1 MKLERLKSP
10 EVRAL
15 PRDTVVVI
23 PVASIEQH
31 GPHLPVG
38 TDSLIGQGV
47 VDAFDAA
54 CADKLLVVPMLRWG
68 CSEHHM
74 AFQGSLTLTHETF
87 EAAVMQ
93 VVESMFRHGF
103 RRFVVLNSHGGNRSV
118 GGVIA
123 EKASFK
129 WPEAQLIFVSW
140 FQVAAARLKPL
151 VEGEYPS
158 VGHACEFE
166 TSMMLLFHPDLVDMS
181 KAQDDGPLNPRHPFK
196 GDLLAG
202 GAATLSLPFD
212 KMTVRGVYGRPR
224 LASVEKGRKLLAETI
239 AELVNMIEV
248 AWPGSSGT
256 VAKPLPHGQP
266 LAR

>member
-10 EVRAL
+10 QVGAL
-15 PRDTVVVI
+15 SRESVVVV

-38 TDSLIGQGV
+38 TDSLIGQGI
-47 VDAFDAA
+47 VDAFDDA
-54 CADKLLVVPMLRWG
+54 CGGRLLVLPMLRWG

-74 AFQGSLTLTHETF
+74 AFPGSLTLTHETF
-87 EAAVMQ
+87 EAAVLQ
-93 VVESMFRHGF
+93 AIESMVRHGF
-103 RRFVVLNSHGGNRSV
+103 KRIVVLNSHGGNRAV

-123 EKASFK
+123 EKASFRF
-129 WPEAQLIFVSW
+129 PQAQVIFATW
-140 FQVAAARLKPL
+140 FQVAAGKLKDL

-166 TSMMLLFHPDLVDMS
+166 TSVMQLFHPDLVDMS
-181 KAQDDGPLNPRHPFK
+181 QAQDDGPANARHPFR

-212 KMTVRGVYGRPR
+212 KMTRRGVYGRPR
-224 LASVEKGRKLLAETI
+224 LASPEKGRKIVQATI

-256 VAKPLPHGQP
+256 VANPAPHGQP